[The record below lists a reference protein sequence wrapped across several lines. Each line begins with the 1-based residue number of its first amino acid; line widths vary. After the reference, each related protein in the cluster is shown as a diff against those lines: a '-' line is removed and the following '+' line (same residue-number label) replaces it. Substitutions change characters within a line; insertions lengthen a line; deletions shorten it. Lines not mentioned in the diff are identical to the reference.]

1 MITLSE
7 ICVTMHF
14 NDGTAVFDLHSLR
27 RRTEIHVSALS
38 SSHLERVEKKQGIEG
53 VYKRANVLVRYFG
66 EGNMPIQPS
75 SPGRLAF
82 LPPIYALI
90 FAPSVNKSHRGS
102 VTVE

>member
-27 RRTEIHVSALS
+27 RRTEIHVSAPS

-53 VYKRANVLVRYFG
+53 V
-66 EGNMPIQPS
+66 
-75 SPGRLAF
+75 
-82 LPPIYALI
+82 
-90 FAPSVNKSHRGS
+90 
-102 VTVE
+102 